1 MIIIKLCL
9 LVGLITGILT
19 YLGCKFIEWW
29 ETSR

>member
-1 MIIIKLCL
+1 MIIIKLIL
-9 LVGLITGILT
+9 LCGVITGLLT